1 MPLPAFLIRGSHE
14 GPGRLLLEE
23 RQHPQGRR
31 ADRVVAGCR
40 AARDRD
46 GEADSRGLRQVPG
59 GGGQALK
66 GSCPGIR
73 CRQADFAAY
82 GRIVFGA
89 PVWAGKAASP
99 INTFLRDY
107 PISEKVVGFLDTSLS
122 GKDERC
128 VEALRK
134 ALSKLASTVA
144 LFDWGRDDASVNEAR
159 IEAFVGGNRA
169 ASMPGMR
176 KQRMHDA
183 ASTVVGNSWKGYAR
197 MGVLR

>member
-1 MPLPAFLIRGSHE
+1 
-14 GPGRLLLEE
+14 LLLDAELLE
-23 RQHPQGRR
+23 IEMAKPIPEGFGKYL
-31 ADRVVAGCR
+31 V
-40 AARDRD
+40 
-46 GEADSRGLRQVPG
+46 

-73 CRQADFAAY
+73 CRQVDFATY
-82 GRIVFGA
+82 GRIILGA

-134 ALSKLASTVA
+134 ALPKLAITVA
-144 LFDWGRDDASVNEAR
+144 LFDWGRDDASVNEVR
-159 IEAFVGGNRA
+159 IGAFVGELGRL
-169 ASMPGMR
+169 
-176 KQRMHDA
+176 DA
-183 ASTVVGNSWKGYAR
+183 
-197 MGVLR
+197 